1 MLSSTLY
8 YIGGTLATI
17 FSSAPLE
24 YFSCLFYKILNH
36 TVAQHLLAVG
46 IHTDKTSD
54 MNGGIHTDKTSDMNG
69 GIHTDKTSDMN
80 VMVRA
85 NLSS

>member
-24 YFSCLFYKILNH
+24 YFSCLFYMKREIQIEYSKILNR

-54 MNGGIHTDKTSDMNG
+54 MNIL
-69 GIHTDKTSDMN
+69 
-80 VMVRA
+80 V
-85 NLSS
+85 